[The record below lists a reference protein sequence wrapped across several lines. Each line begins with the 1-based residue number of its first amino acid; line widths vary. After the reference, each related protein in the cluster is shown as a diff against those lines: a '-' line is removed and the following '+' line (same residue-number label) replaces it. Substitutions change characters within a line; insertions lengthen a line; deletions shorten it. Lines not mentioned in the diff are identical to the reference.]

1 MKIDRIEI
9 SGTHGRAMVFRSGW
23 DIVINVTRLRGRPD
37 ATVRRGIGREDS
49 WLVSARPTAR
59 GDRLCTAERLQTA
72 LEGTH
77 GTQGDVAD
85 YLRVIETFAD

>member
-1 MKIDRIEI
+1 MKIDRIDI
-9 SGTHGRAMVFRSGW
+9 SGTRGRATVFRSGS
-23 DIVINVTRLRGRPD
+23 DIVINVTQLRGRPS

-49 WLVSARPTAR
+49 WLVPARPGER
-59 GDRLCTAERLQTA
+59 GNRLLMAERLQTA

-77 GTQGDVAD
+77 GTHGDVAD